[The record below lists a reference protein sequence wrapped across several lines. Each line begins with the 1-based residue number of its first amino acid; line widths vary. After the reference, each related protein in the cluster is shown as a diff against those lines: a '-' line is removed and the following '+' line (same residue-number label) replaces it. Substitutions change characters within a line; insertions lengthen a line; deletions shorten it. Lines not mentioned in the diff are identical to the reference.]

1 MQVTNTRIDVP
12 GIKVLNT
19 VGKDARNKFTEWSR
33 AINSDRIYNSQDF
46 QKMMKQARIELLT
59 ENINAEIICISNAVI
74 YNDPCRMQ
82 LFEFTAPGIDTIWH
96 AIIIYW

>member
-33 AINSDRIYNSQDF
+33 AINSDRFYNYQDY
-46 QKMMKQARIELLT
+46 QKMYKQARVELVT
-59 ENINAEIICISNAVI
+59 DKVNGEIISDSMAML
-74 YNDPCRMQ
+74 YNDSCTLQ
-82 LFEFTAPGIDTIWH
+82 LFEFSAPGIDIIWH
-96 AIIIYW
+96 AILIHW